1 MSTPPAA
8 SRAPE
13 FAARRS
19 GEGHATP
26 VTGYAERRDA
36 LARTLRETRDGGPL
50 RLDKSTSNLFRDRDS
65 APRRRLDVRGLNH
78 VLAVDAAA
86 GWVDAEAMTPYA
98 ALADATLAHG
108 VMPCVVPQL
117 KSITLGGAVA
127 GVGIE
132 SSSFRHGL
140 VHETMLELDVLLAD
154 GTVAL
159 ARPDNEHR
167 DLFFAF
173 PNSYG
178 TLGYALRVKARTVPI
193 RPFVRLEHVHHSDPV
208 AFFGNIAAVC
218 AAPADFVDGVVF
230 GPREMA
236 TTVGRFV
243 DAAPYT
249 SDYTFE
255 HIYYRS
261 LRSRD
266 EDYLTAR
273 DYLWRWDTD
282 WFWCSGNLYAQH
294 PLVRRLLGRRR
305 LNSIF
310 YAKVMRWNARVGLT
324 RLRDRVL
331 GLHPESVIQD
341 VDIPIERAPEF
352 LDFFLREIGL
362 LPVWVCPFRAPEP
375 AAQWTLFPTRPDALY
390 VNFGFWDVVRAAE
403 AHPAGH
409 FNRLIERKVRE
420 LGGIKSLYSDS
431 YYPRDEFA
439 EIYGGKAYDAL
450 KVRYDPEGRLPDL
463 YEKCVLRR

>member
-1 MSTPPAA
+1 MTTPPAV

-13 FAARRS
+13 FAARGS
-19 GEGHATP
+19 SEGT
-26 VTGYAERRDA
+26 VTGYAERRDD
-36 LARTLRETRDGGPL
+36 LARSLRGTRDGGPL
-50 RLDKSTSNLFRDRDS
+50 RLDKGTSNLFRDRDS

-78 VLAVDAAA
+78 VLEVNAAA

-140 VHETMLELDVLLAD
+140 VHDTVLELDVLLAD

-178 TLGYALRVKARTVPI
+178 TLGYALRVKARTMPV
-193 RPFVRLEHVHHSDPV
+193 RPFVRLEHVHHSDPE

-230 GPREMA
+230 GPREMV

-243 DAAPYT
+243 DAAPYA

-266 EDYLTAR
+266 EDYLATP

-282 WFWCSGNLYAQH
+282 WFWCSANLYAQH

-352 LDFFLREIGL
+352 LDFFLREIGI
-362 LPVWVCPFRAPEP
+362 LPVWICPFRAPDP
-375 AAQWTLFPTRPDALY
+375 AAAWTLFPTRPDALY
-390 VNFGFWDVVRAAE
+390 VNFGFWDVVRAAK

-409 FNRLIERKVRE
+409 FNRLIERKVSE
-420 LGGIKSLYSDS
+420 LGGIKSLYSES
-431 YYPRDEFA
+431 YFPRDEFA
-439 EIYGGKAYDAL
+439 AIYGGAAYAAL
-450 KVRYDPEGRLPDL
+450 KARYDPAGLLPGL